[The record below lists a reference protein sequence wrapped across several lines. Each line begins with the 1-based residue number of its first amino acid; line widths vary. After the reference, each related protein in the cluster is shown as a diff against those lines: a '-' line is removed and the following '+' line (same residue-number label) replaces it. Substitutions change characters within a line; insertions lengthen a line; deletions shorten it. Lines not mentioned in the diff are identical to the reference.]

1 MRAAIVGVGA
11 VLLALAL
18 APPANAQQSTIV
30 GGSSGNLVNRPVDT
44 SQSVVPI
51 NTIQLYDHSNKLFNF
66 LPAMHFP
73 QSRPVFGK
81 STFPTEPDGSFGMTY
96 LKAFGFQGK
105 PPPHPSNGIFI
116 SLFGR

>member
-1 MRAAIVGVGA
+1 MRAAIGIGA
-11 VLLALAL
+11 VMLALAL
-18 APPANAQQSTIV
+18 APPANAQQSV
-30 GGSSGNLVNRPVDT
+30 VFGGQSGTVVNQPLDT
-44 SQSVVPI
+44 SASVVPI